1 MKVVAEIMT
10 KIEIRCKTCGKLHME
25 VEIEGKLKYDFRCK
39 KCKNQNI
46 FKNKVIIKIFFI

>member
-1 MKVVAEIMT
+1 MT

-46 FKNKVIIKIFFI
+46 GVIIRKFDIKP